1 MPDWMRERYD
11 TMEVLDAVLS
21 VVGSN
26 PRPRD
31 MVVDYVKRLHEQNR
45 DMDEYY
51 ADEAAGVRGFHDA
64 GEMDAYDNMREREAA
79 GFHDV
84 AAAGR
89 EADGARADLLADAQ
103 ARLNDPNASEYEK
116 QAARTV
122 LRFRQRG
129 EEAGGGIIM
138 FRVRDIDK
146 LSQDERRKI
155 RKSLEETKPI
165 VAQRNS
171 IVARDGVSARNVA
184 MEWAAANLSNPLV
197 VNTEIGD
204 LVINKKSI
212 SDSLAHG
219 FGQAKLDAI
228 PTILPAFKEKHAVYI
243 GSAED
248 INGDPITDH
257 YFAYPIDYNGDKNY
271 VFCRTREDQN
281 THRLYIHEV
290 ITEDDIAK
298 GQTLQSTALEK
309 PRTGLPLYRKI
320 MLTIFGDKGSDNIS
334 STQENVAK
342 TTESGGVSQG
352 FGSAA
357 TSLNQVASAMRK
369 IDWKPGTVNVDIGG
383 GRFDKATEYLREQ
396 GVESMVFDPFN
407 RDAEH
412 NRQVA
417 ERVRD
422 EKVDTVT
429 CNNVLNV
436 IDSASSRAN
445 VILQA
450 AKALKPGG
458 TAYFS
463 VYEGDKSGVGRQTK
477 SDSWQNNRVTK
488 DYVSEIE
495 RYFDDVTVKDKVII
509 AKNPKATTEQSV
521 WDFDGKYS
529 GNDVRFRH
537 RAPNGKESRLDERQ
551 YDEVRTGNF
560 KRWFG
565 DWENDQENASKVVDA
580 NGEPLVV
587 YHQTNSKQYINR
599 ETGQN
604 WDDSACANFIM
615 RLFRIANPYTQ
626 MRSDYKSDRTGT
638 SGRERLSSI
647 QKMPLLWEKS
657 AEPSATDAVSANVT
671 SELPNEN
678 GRANGSASN
687 QSNGIGGKGSEN
699 SADGQMDGGETTNF
713 RVRDGRHG
721 SAGIEEPH
729 GEHSGHEAAGRVR
742 FRVREAGEPL
752 TGEAG
757 LLGLTCGCEHC
768 IVAQMLFR
776 GEDVVAGWSGENNM
790 AQGPRSCA
798 PCAIVCLYLIG
809 FRLPGRSG
817 ICCRDNDII
826 CGSA

>member
-1 MPDWMRERYD
+1 VARHLYGTKFKWKDKELERTGGRTHGLGGHLGLGKSEKERRGFFGWIDEKNGSYPESVAEGIHANMPDWMRDRYD

-21 VVGSN
+21 VVGGN

-31 MVVDYVKRLHEQNR
+31 MVVDYAKRLREQSR

-51 ADEAAGVRGFHDA
+51 ADEAAGARGFADA
-64 GEMDAYDNMREREAA
+64 GEMDAYDNMREREAT

-89 EADGARADLLADAQ
+89 EADGARADLLADAR
-103 ARLNDPNASEYEK
+103 ARLSDPNASEYEK
-116 QAARTV
+116 LAARAV
-122 LRFRQRG
+122 LRYRQRD

-320 MLTIFGDKGSDNIS
+320 MSTIFGDKGSDNIS

-342 TTESGGVSQG
+342 TTESGVISQG

-369 IDWKPGTVNVDIGG
+369 IGWKPGTVNVDIGG
-383 GRFDKATEYLREQ
+383 GKFDKATEYLREQ
-396 GVESMVFDPFN
+396 GVESIVFDPFN

-495 RYFDDVTVKDKVII
+495 RYFDDVTVKGKVII
-509 AKNPKATTEQSV
+509 AKNPKATAEQSV
-521 WDFDGKYS
+521 WDFDGTYS
-529 GNDVRFRH
+529 GNDVRFRVRNYDKESEKISEAGRKGLNLQEPNQTRYGRETERDSVERRSVGDRLREESAVGQLVGLFLC
-537 RAPNGKESRLDERQ
+537 RAPRNFPEFVQAVGVIFLF
-551 YDEVRTGNF
+551 VRVHCLLL
-560 KRWFG
+560 K
-565 DWENDQENASKVVDA
+565 
-580 NGEPLVV
+580 
-587 YHQTNSKQYINR
+587 I
-599 ETGQN
+599 
-604 WDDSACANFIM
+604 
-615 RLFRIANPYTQ
+615 RI
-626 MRSDYKSDRTGT
+626 
-638 SGRERLSSI
+638 SI
-647 QKMPLLWEKS
+647 
-657 AEPSATDAVSANVT
+657 
-671 SELPNEN
+671 
-678 GRANGSASN
+678 
-687 QSNGIGGKGSEN
+687 
-699 SADGQMDGGETTNF
+699 
-713 RVRDGRHG
+713 
-721 SAGIEEPH
+721 
-729 GEHSGHEAAGRVR
+729 
-742 FRVREAGEPL
+742 
-752 TGEAG
+752 
-757 LLGLTCGCEHC
+757 
-768 IVAQMLFR
+768 
-776 GEDVVAGWSGENNM
+776 
-790 AQGPRSCA
+790 
-798 PCAIVCLYLIG
+798 
-809 FRLPGRSG
+809 
-817 ICCRDNDII
+817 
-826 CGSA
+826 